1 MSTPAM
7 YRRTDVLQF
16 PNKEQNNKPA
26 LPRTSSSSSSSST
39 TTDEDYQ
46 NMAARVAC
54 EGLREQ
60 YAACIG
66 IPMSQAIHR
75 RLLLDLIEGTPY
87 QYYRYAL
94 DEASIAPKPSWRY
107 VLAIVARLHREGV
120 PPESLI
126 TIC

>member
-7 YRRTDVLQF
+7 YRRTDVLEF
-16 PNKEQNNKPA
+16 PNKEQNNQPA
-26 LPRTSSSSSSSST
+26 PPRTSSTSSST
-39 TTDEDYQ
+39 STSTSEDYQ
-46 NMAARVAC
+46 NSLIRIAC
-54 EGLREQ
+54 EDLREQ

-66 IPMSQAIHR
+66 YPMSQAIHR

-94 DEASIAPKPSWRY
+94 DEAAIAPKPSWRY